1 MTNTQSASSMRLRS
15 DGAGAGPSIPPGDS
29 TPVSGRAWLVV
40 AMLFL
45 FIVINFADKAV
56 LGLAAVPIM
65 KDLNLTNAQFGTIGS
80 SLFIL
85 FSISA
90 VLVGFIANRV
100 PSKHL
105 LTIMALIWA
114 FTQLPM
120 LGIVS
125 FGTLLACRIVL
136 GAGEGPAYPV
146 ALHSVYKWF
155 PDNRRAL
162 PTSLVQIGGSVGV
175 GIMAPL
181 ITWII
186 VTYSWHVAFGSL
198 GVVGLLW
205 VLIWV
210 FVAKEGPLEGGK
222 VEAGGGGME
231 HVPYATLLFSRTAIG
246 VFLTGIAGYWGVA
259 LSLVWLPSFL
269 IKGGGYT
276 PTETSFIVGL
286 PSTLQIFLLPAIGYL
301 SQVLLTRGLSSRI
314 SRGFVSS
321 GSVLVAGVALMLLS
335 NSSSAIA
342 EGILVVIAFT
352 LVTPIFTLGPPL
364 IGEITPVHQ
373 RGAMLGINNAIFTTA
388 GLVAPWAFGKI
399 VDAAGAD
406 AALGFRSGFFYSGM
420 LVAVGA
426 ALGLLL
432 INPERDLLRFRREG
446 TPVTSTQAT
455 SGHA

>member
-1 MTNTQSASSMRLRS
+1 MTSAQTAGPMRLETEQ
-15 DGAGAGPSIPPGDS
+15 AGIGGPVPPDD

-65 KDLNLTNAQFGTIGS
+65 KDLNLSNAEFGIVGS
-80 SLFIL
+80 SLFFL

-90 VLVGFIANRV
+90 IVVGFIANRV

-120 LGIVS
+120 LGTVS
-125 FGTLLACRIVL
+125 FGMLLACRIVL
-136 GAGEGPAYPV
+136 GAGEGPAFPV

-155 PDNRRAL
+155 PDSRRAF

-181 ITWII
+181 ITWVI

-198 GVVGLLW
+198 GFVGLLW
-205 VLIWV
+205 VLVWM
-210 FVAKEGPLEGGK
+210 FVGKEGPLGGGK
-222 VEAGGGGME
+222 VEAGGAGLE
-231 HVPYATLLFSRTAIG
+231 HVPYSMLLFSRTAIG

-259 LSLVWLPSFL
+259 LSLVWLPAFL
-269 IKGGGYT
+269 IKAGGYT
-276 PTETSFIVGL
+276 PTQTSFIVGL
-286 PSTLQIFLLPAIGYL
+286 PSTLQIFLLPTIAYV
-301 SQVLLTRGLSSRI
+301 SQVLLTRGLSSRV
-314 SRGFVSS
+314 SRGFVCS
-321 GSVLVAGVALMLLS
+321 GCVLVAGIALILLS
-335 NSSSAIA
+335 NSSNAIA
-342 EGILVVIAFT
+342 QGILVVIAFT

-364 IGEITPVHQ
+364 IGEIAPVHQ

-399 VDAAGAD
+399 VDLSGAD
-406 AALGFRSGFFYSGM
+406 AALGFRNGFFYSGM

-426 ALGLLL
+426 AIGLLL
-432 INPERDLLRFRREG
+432 IHPERDLLRFRSQG
-446 TPVTSTQAT
+446 MAVTGGQPTI
-455 SGHA
+455 GHA

>member
-1 MTNTQSASSMRLRS
+1 MSSTQSASSLSLRPEEA
-15 DGAGAGPSIPPGDS
+15 AGESYTPPA
-29 TPVSGRAWLVV
+29 RAWLVV

-65 KDLNLTNAQFGTIGS
+65 RDLNLTNAQFGTVGS
-80 SLFIL
+80 SLFLL

-100 PSKHL
+100 PSKLL

-120 LGIVS
+120 IGTVT
-125 FGTLLACRIVL
+125 FETLLICRIVL

-155 PDNRRAL
+155 PDARRAL

-186 VTYSWHVAFGSL
+186 VTYSWHAAFGGL
-198 GVVGLLW
+198 GVIGLLW
-205 VLIWV
+205 VLIWM
-210 FVAKEGPLEGGK
+210 FIGKEGPLEGGT
-222 VEAGGGGME
+222 VAGAAGME
-231 HVPYATLLFSRTAIG
+231 HIPYPTLLLSRTAIG
-246 VFLTGIAGYWGVA
+246 VFLTGIAGYWGVV
-259 LSLVWLPSFL
+259 LSLVWLPAFL
-269 IKGGGYT
+269 IKAGGYT
-276 PTETSFIVGL
+276 PTQTSFIVGL
-286 PSTLQIFLLPAIGYL
+286 PSTLQILLLPTIGYL
-301 SQVLLTRGLSSRI
+301 SQVLLTRGLSSRV
-314 SRGFVSS
+314 SRGLVCS
-321 GSVLVAGVALMLLS
+321 GAVFVAGLALMLLS
-335 NSSSAIA
+335 NSSNAIA

-399 VDAAGAD
+399 VDLAGAD
-406 AALGFRSGFFYSGM
+406 AALGFRSGFFYSGI
-420 LVAVGA
+420 LVAIGA
-426 ALGLLL
+426 AIGMLL
-432 INPERDLLRFRREG
+432 INPERDLLRFKRQG
-446 TPVTSTQAT
+446 MSVTSAQAKV
-455 SGHA
+455 GHA